1 MRAIRTEIEIDA
13 PPATV
18 WRVLADFGAY
28 GDWNPFIRAIEGD
41 AQEGG
46 KLTVRIEPPGG
57 RGMTFEPTV
66 LAAEPNRELR
76 WIGHFL
82 IPGLF
87 DGEHTLRVEP
97 IDERRSRFIQ
107 EERFKGILVPLF
119 KGALDKTKVGFE
131 QMNAALKTRAAAAA
145 LAGEE

>member
-1 MRAIRTEIEIDA
+1 
-13 PPATV
+13 V
-18 WRVLADFGAY
+18 WHVLTDFGAY
-28 GDWNPFIRAIEGD
+28 PEWNPFIRSIEGD
-41 AQEGG
+41 ARNGG

-57 RGMTFEPTV
+57 KAMTFKPAV

-76 WIGHFL
+76 WLGHFL

-107 EERFKGILVPLF
+107 KERFKGILVPLF
-119 KGALDKTKVGFE
+119 KSALDKTEVGFE
-131 QMNAALKTRAAAAA
+131 QMNAALEKQAEAAAT
-145 LAGEE
+145 EER